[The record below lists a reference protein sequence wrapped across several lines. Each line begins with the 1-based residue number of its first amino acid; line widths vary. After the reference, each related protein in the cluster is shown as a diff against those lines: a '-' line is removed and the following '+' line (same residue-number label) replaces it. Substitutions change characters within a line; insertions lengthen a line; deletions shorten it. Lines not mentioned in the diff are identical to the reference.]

1 LTQRPVGGEALK
13 RAIRIARAK
22 TDITSDTQLALL
34 AGVHYDTLMNWY
46 GNRTTPRPF
55 EVKKVASVLGVPL
68 SELMS
73 AYEGYDPEPPPL
85 QDAVRELVGEMRALI
100 AESRL
105 GRAQQEEATM
115 ALLRALGALARR
127 DPDPPET
134 PGGSGP
140 AAANGM
146 RRST

>member
-1 LTQRPVGGEALK
+1 MRQQGGGEALK
-13 RAIRIARAK
+13 RAIRVARAR
-22 TDITSDTQLALL
+22 TDITSDTALALQ

-55 EVKKVASVLGVPL
+55 EVKKVAAVLGIPYGD
-68 SELMS
+68 LMA

-105 GRAQQEEATM
+105 ARAQQDEATM
-115 ALLRALGALARR
+115 ALLRALGALAQR

-134 PGGSGP
+134 PGGSALGSP
-140 AAANGM
+140 AGT
-146 RRST
+146 RQST

>member
-1 LTQRPVGGEALK
+1 MQQSGGAALK
-13 RAIRIARAK
+13 RAIHIARAR
-22 TDITSDTQLALL
+22 TEITSDMELARR

-55 EVKKVASVLGVPL
+55 EVRKVAGILGVPL
-68 SELMS
+68 QDLM
-73 AYEGYDPEPPPL
+73 AAWEGYDPEPPPL

-105 GRAQQEEATM
+105 ARAQQDEATM
-115 ALLRALGALARR
+115 ALLRALGALART